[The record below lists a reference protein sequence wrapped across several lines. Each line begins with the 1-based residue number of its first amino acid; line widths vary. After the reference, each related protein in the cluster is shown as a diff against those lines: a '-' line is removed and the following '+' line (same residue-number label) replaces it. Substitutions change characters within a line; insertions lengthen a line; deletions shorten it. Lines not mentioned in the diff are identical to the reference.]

1 MLIWF
6 MHGASVRR
14 VEYADSL
21 REQLIQRF
29 SDRGLSIPEFYSS
42 YWGESLGSPTQ
53 MWDWVQQDLEVFK
66 WDNPQTDIDDVF
78 HYRQRREQL
87 ISGFFNDIFNYL
99 NTQQGREVRRTIA
112 VQFLNFLNSAP
123 LEEDLHIVAHSL
135 GSIILWDILF
145 SEAFDTSDP
154 AFYVRHA
161 IKGLSGRSEGRKVKL
176 RSITT
181 LGSPLLFFNRLLNI
195 DVLRL
200 KQFADRYTGTP
211 LRWLNVINAS
221 DIFAYPLRASLEL
234 ENSTFYF
241 RDHYLGE
248 RNFLKKSI
256 GDVAMA
262 LGLMTDHSRY
272 WSSDRVCQLVT
283 ANLLGELETLEQNSR
298 ILEFGEFDQ

>member
-1 MLIWF
+1 MLVWF

-21 REQLIQRF
+21 REQLIERL
-29 SDRGLSIPEFYSS
+29 SDRGLPTPEFYSS
-42 YWGESLGSPTQ
+42 YWGESLGSTTQ
-53 MWDWVQQDLEVFK
+53 LWDWVQQDLETFK
-66 WDNPQTDIDDVF
+66 WDNPQIDVDDVF

-112 VQFLNFLNSAP
+112 VQFLNFLAATP
-123 LEEDLHIVAHSL
+123 FEEDLHIVAHSL

-145 SEAFDTSDP
+145 SEAFDVSDP

-161 IKGLSGRSEGRKVKL
+161 IKGLSERSEGRKVKL

-181 LGSPLLFFNRLLNI
+181 LGSPLLFFNRLLKV
-195 DVLRL
+195 DVVRLR
-200 KQFADRYTGTP
+200 QFADRYTGTP

-234 ENSTFYF
+234 EASTLYF

-248 RNFLKKSI
+248 RNFLKKNI

-272 WSSDRVCQLVT
+272 WSSDRVGGLVT
-283 ANLLGELETLEQNSR
+283 ANLLGELETLEQTSR
-298 ILEFGEFDQ
+298 ILEFGEFDE